1 MVEEEQ
7 KINGTFGTEI
17 YESLKNG
24 GSRSK
29 NYWAKW
35 RDISRERKDR
45 IIRLLLISF
54 IIFFQ

>member
-24 GSRSK
+24 GSSQVGQK
-29 NYWAKW
+29 TIGQNGVIYLE
-35 RDISRERKDR
+35 REK
-45 IIRLLLISF
+45 IESF
-54 IIFFQ
+54 VYY